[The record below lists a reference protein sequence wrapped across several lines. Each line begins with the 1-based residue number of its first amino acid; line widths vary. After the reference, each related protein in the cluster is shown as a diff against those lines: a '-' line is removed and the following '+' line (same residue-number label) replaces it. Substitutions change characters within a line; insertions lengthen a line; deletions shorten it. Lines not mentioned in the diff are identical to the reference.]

1 MSRTSRIS
9 FRNSPRSTY
18 ASFRPLG
25 ALLAT
30 CGLLGASRP
39 YYPNT
44 SAVPRIEAA
53 VPNFDS
59 LQYRVCHG
67 VKTASGCEERD
78 HTVSQLAL
86 AWTLASP
93 AVDVAIVGARR
104 PDHIEGTAPAAEFDL
119 PEDDLREIE
128 NIMQGVVMVGSP
140 SPEGV

>member
-1 MSRTSRIS
+1 M
-9 FRNSPRSTY
+9 
-18 ASFRPLG
+18 
-25 ALLAT
+25 
-30 CGLLGASRP
+30 
-39 YYPNT
+39 
-44 SAVPRIEAA
+44 
-53 VPNFDS
+53 
-59 LQYRVCHG
+59 
-67 VKTASGCEERD
+67 KTASGCEERD
-78 HTVSQLAL
+78 HTVAQLAV